1 MYPAA
6 QRAPVHIE
14 LRGGLGAG
22 TNSMNGAVDCANS
35 LRIIG
40 NSLSGTLK
48 LARNVSQFFARKK
61 PGSFRP
67 AFGRDFETFL
77 NFQLVGRAGG
87 GAVF

>member
-40 NSLSGTLK
+40 NSLSGTL
-48 LARNVSQFFARKK
+48 
-61 PGSFRP
+61 
-67 AFGRDFETFL
+67 
-77 NFQLVGRAGG
+77 AGKERVT
-87 GAVF
+87 VFCAEKAG